1 MREEEA
7 CNSKTPT
14 EICIE
19 KVKGIPGNIRGTAA
33 PKKQILAFEKMQI
46 AMNKETKRANDA
58 EERAHD
64 AEERSA
70 QLLDKVLALE
80 EKMNNMAAKMSQL
93 PGFESG
99 QIVSTHFTFFILI
112 LIWGLHIQQKYGL
125 GLLFSLKPGLIHHH
139 YLCIYELVI
148 YCSFLLNVHSTT

>member
-64 AEERSA
+64 AEEWAHDEEERSA

-112 LIWGLHIQQKYGL
+112 LIWGLAY
-125 GLLFSLKPGLIHHH
+125 ST
-139 YLCIYELVI
+139 EVWSRLVI
-148 YCSFLLNVHSTT
+148 FTKTRPYSSSLSMYI